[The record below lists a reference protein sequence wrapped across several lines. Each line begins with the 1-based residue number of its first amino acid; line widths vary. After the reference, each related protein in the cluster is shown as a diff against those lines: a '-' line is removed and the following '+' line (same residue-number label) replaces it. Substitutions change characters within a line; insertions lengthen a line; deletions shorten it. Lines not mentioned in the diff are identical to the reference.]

1 MIRSVF
7 ADRYCRRETFMIL
20 LLRRL
25 ALFFAML
32 SGIVCAQ
39 FPEYAQQYRQ
49 RLGGAL
55 DELNAIIARFDAD
68 ASQNGFSERE
78 GVTHL
83 QENPDSLVRAQ
94 GNQMKDVITRRNRLA
109 QQAQTFAD
117 GGSFTR
123 VFELATQADPHI
135 AWRAYQS
142 FEPGVPV
149 TGEGFISALIGFV
162 IGGGLIRLMG
172 WPFERYHRRRRRRT
186 LPESSFAA

>member
-1 MIRSVF
+1 MI
-7 ADRYCRRETFMIL
+7 MLI
-20 LLRRL
+20 RRL

-68 ASQNGFSERE
+68 AAQNGLSEGQ
-78 GVTHL
+78 GVTRL
-83 QENPDSLVRAQ
+83 GQNPDPLVRAQ
-94 GNQMKDVITRRNRLA
+94 GVEMRDVIARRDKL
-109 QQAQTFAD
+109 QTQAQTFAD
-117 GGSFTR
+117 SGNFKR
-123 VFELATQADPHI
+123 VWALVTQADPRI
-135 AWRAYQS
+135 AWRAYES

-149 TGEGFISALIGFV
+149 TWEGFATALIGFV

-172 WPFERYHRRRRRRT
+172 WPIERHHRRRRARL
-186 LPESSFAA
+186 LPDPEFAA